1 VTYSRIGATEV
12 DTSLTGRR
20 VVAVL
25 NLLVATRGKPQGIRI
40 ENGPE
45 FISQVLDSWAF
56 ERGVGCISSGPESPL
71 GTPMPRASTR
81 KSECPSSR
89 PNTVQRPGG

>member
-12 DTSLTGRR
+12 DTSFTGRR

-25 NLLVATRGKPQGIRI
+25 NLLVATRGKPQGIRVD
-40 ENGPE
+40 NGPE

-56 ERGVGCISSGPESPL
+56 ERGVAPHFI
-71 GTPMPRASTR
+71 
-81 KSECPSSR
+81 
-89 PNTVQRPGG
+89 RPGKRIGNAHAESFNA